1 MSRRPKKFDHFR
13 RNVGR
18 TNPCRY
24 GLIYAVSACSLGAVF
39 VPTPTIVDQL
49 STIEGVRF
57 VVADGDYGN
66 VVFPPIRLPEVAAVL
81 EPLGRRPDG
90 GMPGSRRGRLW

>member
-1 MSRRPKKFDHFR
+1 MSRRPEKFDHSR
-13 RNVGR
+13 PNVGR
-18 TNPCRY
+18 TSPCRY

-39 VPTPTIVDQL
+39 VPTPTIVDEL
-49 STIEGVRF
+49 STIEGVKF

-90 GMPGSRRGRLW
+90 GMPGDRRGRLW

>member
-1 MSRRPKKFDHFR
+1 MARWPKKPDR
-13 RNVGR
+13 PQGNVGR
-18 TNPCRY
+18 TSPCRY

-39 VPTPTIVDQL
+39 VPTPNIVHRL

-81 EPLGRRPDG
+81 EPLGRRPDD
-90 GMPGSRRGRLW
+90 GMPGERRGRLW